1 MRAVTDDCRRPERK
15 ARCLAEKV
23 IFVKRICNSRT
34 RVHAQT
40 SLHSVHMAV
49 GMNACSC
56 AGAHTNT
63 WLYPTSVWQTATHR
77 RRAKFNHFPIPGD
90 IYMTHTCENIKAAL
104 GNVWR
109 RYRNGI
115 YFLIL
120 RSNACSANRKL
131 HDHICMSAVSP
142 AKIYPTLRCPQSTD
156 ACLCACTDTETSSER
171 AALFSP
177 LFKQP
182 HPFLWHTHTH
192 THTKTHI
199 RKQLQCQRLPTHQ
212 PITTA
217 QPPYACRWYKQT
229 TQNALPRSNQS
240 EKSASV
246 ICYEQVLWRKLTGNV
261 LSRQSEFTAGKLIV
275 DIMKQ

>member
-1 MRAVTDDCRRPERK
+1 MRAVTDDCRRTERK

-109 RYRNGI
+109 WYRNGI
-115 YFLIL
+115 YFIIL

-142 AKIYPTLRCPQSTD
+142 AKIYSTLRCPHSTHVVY
-156 ACLCACTDTETSSER
+156 AR
-171 AALFSP
+171 AQTRRRVLNVQPFFP
-177 LFKQP
+177 LFLSSP
-182 HPFLWHTHTH
+182 THFYGAHTQ
-192 THTKTHI
+192 THI

-217 QPPYACRWYKQT
+217 QLPYACRWYKQT

>member
-1 MRAVTDDCRRPERK
+1 MRAVTDDCRRTERK

-109 RYRNGI
+109 WYRNGI

-142 AKIYPTLRCPQSTD
+142 AKIYSTLRCPHSTH
-156 ACLCACTDTETSSER
+156 ACLRACTDTETSSER
-171 AALFSP
+171 AALFPP

-182 HPFLWHTHTH
+182 HPFLWRTHTNTH
-192 THTKTHI
+192 KETVAMPASTHTPAHNYRSAALCLPLIQTDNTKRSAKKQSV
-199 RKQLQCQRLPTHQ
+199 RKECLSDLLWAGAVKKIDRQCFIETEW
-212 PITTA
+212 I
-217 QPPYACRWYKQT
+217 YCR
-229 TQNALPRSNQS
+229 
-240 EKSASV
+240 
-246 ICYEQVLWRKLTGNV
+246 
-261 LSRQSEFTAGKLIV
+261 
-275 DIMKQ
+275 